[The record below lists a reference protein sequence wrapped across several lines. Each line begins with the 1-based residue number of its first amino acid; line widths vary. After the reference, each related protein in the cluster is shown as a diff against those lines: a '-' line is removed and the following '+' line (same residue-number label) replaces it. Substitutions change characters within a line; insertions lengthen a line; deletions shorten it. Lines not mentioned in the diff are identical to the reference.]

1 MTTKLNPLKL
11 SHKTKIQ
18 FWQYLEHSTKM
29 KEPSNHETKQMKKDK
44 KALNKTNNET
54 LQLAK
59 IKASIGPDNKA
70 NKAETDIAGLN

>member
-29 KEPSNHETKQMKKDK
+29 KEPSKHETKQMKKDK
-44 KALNKTNNET
+44 KAINRTNNET
-54 LQLAK
+54 L
-59 IKASIGPDNKA
+59 
-70 NKAETDIAGLN
+70 